1 MESPQTKPASTGINP
16 AQILPTDW
24 DLKHDVL
31 MIIGE
36 DAGAIAAPF
45 AAHGA
50 ARVIAMFPSGVPNER
65 VDPGVVTATSRQE
78 LVDAVMLFAGED
90 PSKWAM
96 IRTPRCSL
104 NHDATQGMNQVL
116 AHAVKLRKANKQ
128 AVHHLAPLWAKNG
141 FNNLSRVAE
150 NPLVNDVGDRF
161 NGVPLIVVGAGP
173 SLAKNIEVLR
183 QAKGRAI
190 ILCVNR
196 ALRSLQNA
204 GIVPDLAINVEP
216 QDVSC
221 QFEGIDTKSLKGLI
235 LSVTSH
241 PPLYE
246 LDAPTILSFAG
257 NEESDGWMFVDP
269 VELVPAGGSVSCSAL
284 SLGLLWGCNPI
295 IMIGQDL
302 SFPGGAY
309 YHADGAD
316 GDAKAVYNEDAGIWQ
331 LEGHSDQ
338 LRETLM
344 ERTGDGVIRFHGTH
358 VPGYFGG
365 SVPTSLDFATFR
377 TWFQHAVGDNPNTRF
392 FNCTEGGARIDGM
405 THEPLSAVVADLPE
419 RSIDWENIF
428 TNDDIQAK
436 VHHREARMKVRGKEL
451 RTGLHRAVRQAR
463 KCVELIDASAR
474 KPHALQR
481 LQKAETELKKVTQTV
496 QVLSLM
502 DQAKIQEAIK
512 MGQAATTMQES
523 LAASRALYQFIVDD
537 GQRLLR

>member
-1 MESPQTKPASTGINP
+1 MESPQTNPAAAGINP
-16 AQILPTDW
+16 AQILPKDW
-24 DLKHDVL
+24 DLDHDVL

-50 ARVIAMFPSGVPNER
+50 ARVIAMFPSGVPTER
-65 VDPGVVTATSRQE
+65 VDSGVIAATSRQE

-141 FNNLSRVAE
+141 FKNLPRVAE
-150 NPLVNDVGDRF
+150 HPLVNDVGSRLT
-161 NGVPLIVVGAGP
+161 GVPLIVVGAGP
-173 SLAKNIEVLR
+173 SLGKNIETLR

-204 GIVPDLAINVEP
+204 GIAPDLAINVEP

-221 QFEGIDTKSLKGLI
+221 QFEGIDTASLKGLI

-241 PPLYE
+241 PPLYDLE
-246 LDAPTILSFAG
+246 TPTILSFAG
-257 NEESDGWMFVDP
+257 NEESDAWMFVDP

-284 SLGLLWGCNPI
+284 SLGLMWGCDPI
-295 IMIGQDL
+295 VMVGQDL

-316 GDAKAVYNEDAGIWQ
+316 GDAKAVYNDDAGIWQ
-331 LEGHSDQ
+331 LEGHSEE
-338 LRETLM
+338 LRDTLM
-344 ERTGDGVIRFHGTH
+344 KRTGDGVIRFHGTQ

-365 SVPTSLDFATFR
+365 TVPTSSDFATFR

-405 THEPLSAVVADLPE
+405 THEPLAAVIAKLPE
-419 RSIDWENIF
+419 RDLDLERIF
-428 TNDDIQAK
+428 KEDDIQAK
-436 VHHREARMKVRGKEL
+436 VHHREARMKAHGKEI
-451 RTGLHRAVRQAR
+451 RTGLQRAVRQAR

-474 KPHALQR
+474 KPQALQR
-481 LQKAETELKKVTQTV
+481 LQKAESELKKVTQKV
-496 QVLSLM
+496 KVLSLM
-502 DQAKIQEAIK
+502 DQAKIQEAVRL
-512 MGQAATTMQES
+512 GQTATTMQES
-523 LAASRALYQFIVDD
+523 LAAARALYQFIVDD